1 MLRAGQASVSFILQN
16 CSGRGKKRRS
26 LFAMPLRYLLDNA
39 LSGVDSQRQSFCEEG
54 IGSCLN
60 AIFPGCSV
68 SLHPEQCAV
77 ENQQGSLC
85 CVELEFEC
93 RMNPFYCQ
101 PCAEGELVSQ
111 VCLCSVF
118 G

>member
-1 MLRAGQASVSFILQN
+1 MLRAGQASVSFILQD

-60 AIFPGCSV
+60 AIFPGYSV
-68 SLHPEQCAV
+68 SLHLCAV

-85 CVELEFEC
+85 CVELEFEWG
-93 RMNPFYCQ
+93 MNPFYCQ

-111 VCLCSVF
+111 VCLWSVF